1 MGHVGS
7 GAVWCCSFDTDEH
20 TSQIFEPLETEI
32 VDRGHFN
39 VKNGGTIK
47 NAPENCIVKPPGF
60 VVRFGTNMVEGV
72 TLPDAGAASFN
83 VSGPV
88 QRLD

>member
-1 MGHVGS
+1 VDHFGPGT
-7 GAVWCCSFDTDEH
+7 VWCRSFDTDEH
-20 TSQIFEPLETEI
+20 TSQLFEPLETEI
-32 VDRGHFN
+32 VYRGHFN

-47 NAPENCIVKPPGF
+47 NAPENCIVKTPGF
-60 VVRFGTNMVEGV
+60 VVRFGINMVEGV

-83 VSGPV
+83 VSVAV